1 VTQRVVAVYSGGG
14 AKAAAHLGA
23 ERALREAGLTPERY
37 VACSMGSVVA
47 AALALGE
54 APDSIARRMADLGK
68 RPIAVP
74 DPLVAILGIRRPAIL
89 KPAPLRAAIESFV
102 AARRFRDLKHPLA
115 VVATDLDS
123 AELVVFGDGGRDAP
137 LIDVLMA
144 SCALPLYFP
153 PVEIDGKRYVD
164 GGVRSV
170 VPLEAALHAK
180 PDRIVAV
187 DIGPGL
193 EDRPADRPSTL
204 PAMVRYN
211 DDAINI
217 LMAAATRT
225 QRALWLATPGLP
237 PVTWVRPNMPRD
249 ATFAT
254 DQVERFVAEGYR
266 AMQEALRA

>member
-1 VTQRVVAVYSGGG
+1 VSERVTVVYSGGG

-23 ERALREAGLTPERY
+23 ERALREAGLRPERY

-47 AALALGE
+47 AVLATGE
-54 APDSIARRMADLGK
+54 EPESIARRMADLGK

-74 DPLVAILGIRRPAIL
+74 DPLVAVLGIRRPAIL
-89 KPAPLRAAIESFV
+89 KPGPLRAAIEAFV
-102 AARRFRDLKHPLA
+102 PARRFQDLRHPLA

-123 AELVVFGDGGRDAP
+123 AELVAFGDGGRDAP

-153 PVEIDGKRYVD
+153 PVTIGGRRYVD

-193 EDRPADRPSTL
+193 DDRAAGPPSSL

-217 LMAAATRT
+217 LMASATRT
-225 QRALWLATPGLP
+225 QHALWRSTPGLP
-237 PVTWVRPNMPRD
+237 PLTWVRPSMPRD

-254 DQVERFVAEGYR
+254 DQIESFVAEGYR
-266 AMQEALRA
+266 AMKEALRA

>member
-1 VTQRVVAVYSGGG
+1 MTQRIVAVYSGGG

-23 ERALREAGLTPERY
+23 ERALREAGMRPERY
-37 VACSMGSVVA
+37 VGCSMGSVIA

-54 APDSIARRMADLGK
+54 EPDSIQRRMIELGK

-74 DPLVAILGIRRPAIL
+74 DPLIAILGVRRPALL
-89 KPAPLRAAIESFV
+89 KPAPLRAAFEAFV
-102 AARRFRDLKHPLA
+102 AARRFQDLRFPLA
-115 VVATDLDS
+115 VAVTDLQS
-123 AELVVFGDGGRDAP
+123 GELVIFGDGGRDAP

-153 PVEIDGKRYVD
+153 PVEIEGRRYVD

-170 VPLEAALHAK
+170 VPLDAALHAK

-193 EDRPADRPSTL
+193 EDREPVRPSAL
-204 PAMVRYN
+204 PALIRYN
-211 DDAINI
+211 DDATNI
-217 LMAAATRT
+217 LMAMATRN
-225 QRALWLATPGLP
+225 QHALWLATPGLP
-237 PVTWVRPNMPRD
+237 PLTWVRPKMERD

-254 DQVERFVAEGYR
+254 EHIQAFADEGYR
-266 AMQEALRA
+266 AMKAALAR